1 MEKIEYTSISKS
13 EEGWKEVKKNKDI
26 ERKKQIATVA
36 LYKLNNVWVKG
47 NNLKTLTKIK
57 LYKSLVK
64 LILLYN
70 CGTRVLTLTEEE
82 RRNANHRKQLKT
94 ILNIRYPKKI
104 TNKSF
109 YRICQGKPLLLQI
122 LSAHWSLFGHILRG
136 NKDIPANKTTRAY
149 FIPKGIKTARKTKDN
164 LANSV

>member
-1 MEKIEYTSISKS
+1 M
-13 EEGWKEVKKNKDI
+13 
-26 ERKKQIATVA
+26 A

-47 NNLKTLTKIK
+47 NNLKSLTKIK

-82 RRNANHRKQLKT
+82 RRNAYHRKQLKK
-94 ILNIRYPKKI
+94 ILNIRCSKKK

-136 NKDIPANKTTRAY
+136 DKAMPANKTIRAH

-164 LANSV
+164 LANNV